1 MLNLKEVLEFIKNSD
16 LQEFNKIKNAVS
28 IRKTELAYDAKLSFR
43 VGDMVGI
50 DHKKI
55 SPNET
60 FRVTKINSKNIKVQG
75 DRGSYTVAP
84 SLLVKKTF
92 TTEVY
97 K

>member
-1 MLNLKEVLEFIKNSD
+1 MSNLNEVLEFIKNSD
-16 LQEFNKIKNAVS
+16 LQEFNSIKNAVS
-28 IRKTELAYDAKLSFR
+28 IRKSELAYDAKLSFR

-55 SPNET
+55 SPSET
-60 FRVTKINSKNIKVQG
+60 FKVTKINSKNIKVQG

>member
-1 MLNLKEVLEFIKNSD
+1 MSNLNEVLEFIKNSD

-43 VGDMVGI
+43 IGDNVGI

-60 FRVTKINSKNIKVQG
+60 FRIIKINAKNIKVQG
-75 DRGSYTVAP
+75 ERGSYTVAP
-84 SLLVKKTF
+84 SLLVKK
-92 TTEVY
+92 
-97 K
+97 

>member
-1 MLNLKEVLEFIKNSD
+1 MSNLNEVLEFIKNSD
-16 LQEFNKIKNAVS
+16 LQEFNSIKNAVS
-28 IRKTELAYDAKLSFR
+28 IRKSELAYDAKLSFR

-60 FRVTKINSKNIKVQG
+60 FKVTKINSKNIKVQG

-84 SLLVKKTF
+84 SLLVKKVF

-97 K
+97 S

>member
-1 MLNLKEVLEFIKNSD
+1 MLNLNEVLEFIKNSD

-28 IRKTELAYDAKLSFR
+28 IRKSELAYDAKLSFR

-75 DRGSYTVAP
+75 DNGSYTVAP
-84 SLLVKKTF
+84 SLLVKK
-92 TTEVY
+92 
-97 K
+97 

>member
-1 MLNLKEVLEFIKNSD
+1 MSNLNEVLEFIKNSD

-28 IRKTELAYDAKLSFR
+28 IRKSELAYDAKLSFR

-55 SPNET
+55 NPNDT

-75 DRGSYTVAP
+75 DSGSYTVAP

-97 K
+97 S

>member
-1 MLNLKEVLEFIKNSD
+1 MSNLNEVLEFIKNSD

-28 IRKTELAYDAKLSFR
+28 IRKSELAYDAKLSFR

-55 SPNET
+55 NPNDT

-75 DRGSYTVAP
+75 DNGSYTVAP

-97 K
+97 S

>member
-1 MLNLKEVLEFIKNSD
+1 MSNLNEVLEFIKNSD

-28 IRKTELAYDAKLSFR
+28 IRKSELAYDAKLSFR

-55 SPNET
+55 NPNYT
-60 FRVTKINSKNIKVQG
+60 FRVNKINSKNIKVQG
-75 DRGSYTVAP
+75 DNGSYTVAP

-97 K
+97 S

>member
-1 MLNLKEVLEFIKNSD
+1 VLEFIKNSD
-16 LQEFNKIKNAVS
+16 QSEINKIREAVS
-28 IRKTELAYDAKLSFR
+28 IRRSELQYSAKLSFR
-43 VGDMVGI
+43 IGDMVGI

-75 DRGSYTVAP
+75 DKGSYTVAP

>member
-1 MLNLKEVLEFIKNSD
+1 MLNLNEVLEFIKNSD
-16 LQEFNKIKNAVS
+16 QSEFNKIKEAVS
-28 IRKTELAYDAKLSFR
+28 IRKSELSYSAKLSFR
-43 VGDMVGI
+43 IGDMVGI

-75 DRGSYTVAP
+75 DKGSYTVAP

>member
-1 MLNLKEVLEFIKNSD
+1 MLNLNEVLEFIKNSD
-16 LQEFNKIKNAVS
+16 LQEFNSIKNAVS
-28 IRKTELAYDAKLSFR
+28 IRKSELAWDVKLSFR

-60 FRVTKINSKNIKVQG
+60 FKVTKINSKNIKVQG

-97 K
+97 S

>member
-1 MLNLKEVLEFIKNSD
+1 MLNLNEVLEFIKNSD
-16 LQEFNKIKNAVS
+16 LQEFNSIKNAVS
-28 IRKTELAYDAKLSFR
+28 IRKSELAYDAKLSFR

>member
-1 MLNLKEVLEFIKNSD
+1 MSNLNEVLEFIKNSD
-16 LQEFNKIKNAVS
+16 QSEINA
-28 IRKTELAYDAKLSFR
+28 IRRQVEIRRSELSYSTKLSFKI
-43 VGDMVGI
+43 GDTVGI

-55 SPNET
+55 SPSET
-60 FRVTKINSKNIKVQG
+60 FRVTKINNKNIKVQG

>member
-1 MLNLKEVLEFIKNSD
+1 MSNLNEVLEFIKNSD
-16 LQEFNKIKNAVS
+16 LQEFNSIKNAVS
-28 IRKTELAYDAKLSFR
+28 IRKSELAWDAKLSFR

-60 FRVTKINSKNIKVQG
+60 FKVTKINSKNIKVQG

-92 TTEVY
+92 TKEVY
-97 K
+97 S